1 MQFVN
6 TLTAEDKY
14 SLLNR
19 DILTQPID
27 MPLSHKQKSFSGID
41 FAFFKFTL
49 SLEHFKEK
57 DDLLR

>member
-27 MPLSHKQKSFSGID
+27 LPLSHKQKIFSGID
-41 FAFFKFTL
+41 FEFFKFTL